1 MLKQILIPAIFGL
14 VGTAILVNLGFW
26 QLSRA
31 EEKAAL
37 IAEMEARIFQTP
49 SPLPA
54 APEPELDRY
63 LPVELSGSFVADHS
77 FAMAAQ
83 RAQGPGFHLISVLET
98 DDRRRIMVDRGF
110 LPEAARAGL
119 VVESGPVTLAGNL
132 HWPRDTN
139 DYTPEFDAGRNLFF
153 ARDVDQMA
161 ALLNT
166 EEMLVVLRRTSEPMP
181 PATPVPVYEV
191 RLPDNHLG
199 YAVQWFLMAIAWLGM
214 TVFFLWRITRQRDQG
229 SDRK

>member
-1 MLKQILIPAIFGL
+1 MLKQILIPAVFGL
-14 VGTAILVNLGFW
+14 IGTAILVNLGMW

-31 EEKAAL
+31 DEKAAL
-37 IAEMEARIFQTP
+37 IAEMESRIFQP
-49 SPLPA
+49 PVPLPD
-54 APEPELDRY
+54 APDPEQDRY
-63 LPVELSGSFVADHS
+63 LPVDVTGRFTADHS

-83 RAQGPGFHLISVLET
+83 RAQGPGFHLISVLQT
-98 DDRRRIMVDRGF
+98 DSGRRIMVDRGY

-119 VVESGPVTLAGNL
+119 VFESDDVTLAGNL
-132 HWPRDTN
+132 HWPRDAN
-139 DYTPEFDAGRNLFF
+139 AYTPEFDAGRNLFF
-153 ARDVDQMA
+153 ARDVGQMA
-161 ALLNT
+161 ALLDA
-166 EEMLVVLRRTSEPMP
+166 EEMLVVLRRTSETTP